1 MANEYLQ
8 AIVDAAG
15 TELPLRLR
23 AQQADAER
31 VQREVLLDIV
41 AAARDTEF
49 GRAHGFA
56 DVRTVEDFRAAVPV
70 SAWSD
75 YAEASERMQ
84 AGAEDVLFP
93 GRASAFIGTSG
104 TTGTPKY
111 IPDSAVGETVKSEV
125 VRLRTAEM
133 IRCFPHLL
141 AADSKVF
148 SISNTAA
155 GRLTSGGI
163 RVGTA
168 SGQAAGASDA
178 RLLSLPVAVLMA
190 PHMDSALMD
199 YLTVLYNLAQPGVVA
214 LACNNVSQFAEV
226 LQLMNDRAETFIHDI
241 ETGSFSCD
249 FSGHDELAAQL
260 WEGWKPDPARA
271 ADLRAILARKGRLD
285 VADVWPRFELVG
297 CWTSG
302 SVGRSVAEFRRV
314 FPEGT
319 SFFDF
324 GYGASEGKFNVP
336 FQPDDPYGY
345 PAVFGIFFEF
355 APLDG
360 GDPVMLH
367 QAVDG
372 VDYELVVTTYSGLY
386 RYNIRDIVRVRT
398 TPEGFKTIAFAA
410 KASDRIA
417 VGGAALYAH
426 ELTEMVEGY
435 ERESGAF
442 LRVFQGFVEDGALRV
457 EAEPDPSRPFDA
469 GAFEAHLRDALA
481 ARGISFAR
489 LEALPCGT
497 RDRLFLHKGAS
508 GGNTKQTKIPV
519 FPGEVPA
526 CGDAP
531 ARGDGGVSGNA
542 PAREGGGACDG
553 APARG
558 GGGAC
563 GDAPASDAPEGRRA

>member
-8 AIVDAAG
+8 VIVDATAP
-15 TELPLRLR
+15 ELPARLR

-31 VQREVLLDIV
+31 VQRDVLLDIV
-41 AAARDTEF
+41 SAARDTEF

-70 SAWSD
+70 STWSD
-75 YAEASERMQ
+75 YADASERMQ

-104 TTGTPKY
+104 TTGAPKY

-133 IRCFPHLL
+133 IRCFPYLL

-190 PHMDSALMD
+190 PRMDSALMD

-241 ETGSFSCD
+241 ETGTFSCD
-249 FSGHDELAAQL
+249 LSGHDELAVQL
-260 WEGWKPDPARA
+260 RQGWKPDPARA
-271 ADLRAILARKGRLD
+271 AELRAILAEKGRLD
-285 VADVWPRFELVG
+285 VADVWPRFKLVG

-302 SVGRSVAEFRRV
+302 GVGRSVEEFRRI

-336 FQPDDPYGY
+336 FRPDDPYGY

-360 GDPVMLH
+360 GEPVMLH
-367 QAVDG
+367 EAADG

-386 RYNIRDIVRVRT
+386 RYNIHDIVRVRT
-398 TPEGFKTIAFAA
+398 EPEGFKTIAFAA

-417 VGGAALYAH
+417 VGDATLYAH
-426 ELTEMVEGY
+426 ELTGMVEGY
-435 ERESGAF
+435 EREAGAF

-469 GAFEAHLRDALA
+469 DAFEAHLRAALA
-481 ARGISFAR
+481 GRGI
-489 LEALPCGT
+489 ALSRFVELPGGT
-497 RDRLFLHKGAS
+497 RDGLFLHKGAS

-519 FPGEVPA
+519 FPG
-526 CGDAP
+526 D
-531 ARGDGGVSGNA
+531 A
-542 PAREGGGACDG
+542 PAREGCLVSDG

-558 GGGAC
+558 
-563 GDAPASDAPEGRRA
+563 DAPAHGGASASGGVPAPGDAPEGRRA